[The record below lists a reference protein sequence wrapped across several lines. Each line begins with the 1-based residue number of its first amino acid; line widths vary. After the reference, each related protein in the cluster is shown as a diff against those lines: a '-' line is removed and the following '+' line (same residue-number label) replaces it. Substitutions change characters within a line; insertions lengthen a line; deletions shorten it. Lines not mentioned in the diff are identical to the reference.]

1 MNVGKAIR
9 LVRTTRGITQKAL
22 ASKAECSPNYL
33 SLIERGERKPSL
45 GLVEAI
51 SSALGVPPNE
61 IFALAIDEED
71 TDDPDK
77 RVLLSKLKE
86 LLLMLNTMQD

>member
-22 ASKAECSPNYL
+22 ALKAECSPNYL

-45 GLVEAI
+45 RLVEAI

-61 IFALAIDEED
+61 IFALAIDEGN
-71 TDDPDK
+71 TNDPDK
-77 RVLLSKLKE
+77 LAILSKLKE
-86 LLLMLNTMQD
+86 LMLMLNTMQD